1 MEEPSG
7 RAIIITGAA
16 SGIGRAVA
24 LAFAVQGARIGL
36 LDRNGAGLEAVAKEV
51 ATKGGAPTIV
61 EGVLGDESS
70 VQSALRKLAFRE
82 VHVLVNNAGI
92 DLAKG
97 LLETDEAALEQLLE
111 VNLKVPF
118 FLCKHVVPLLV
129 KDTTASIVNVSSAA
143 GLVPIAGRPAYNATK
158 GALVAL
164 TRSLALDLAPQIRVN
179 CVCPGAVDTPLLRG
193 SLPPGAQGDESMA
206 RVVQRYPLQR
216 LAEADEIA
224 RAVLFLASP
233 ENGYITG
240 ISLAVDGGRTL
251 H

>member
-1 MEEPSG
+1 MES
-7 RAIIITGAA
+7 ASNQTVIITGAA

-24 LAFAVQGARIGL
+24 LAFATQRSRIGL
-36 LDRNGAGLEAVAKEV
+36 VDRDGAGLQAVAKEV
-51 ATKGGAPTIV
+51 SAKGGVPSIA
-61 EGVLGDESS
+61 EGVLSDESS
-70 VQSALRKLAFRE
+70 VRSAIQKLAFRE
-82 VHVLVNNAGI
+82 LHVLVNNAGI

-118 FLCKHVVPLLV
+118 FLCKHLVPLLV
-129 KDTTASIVNVSSAA
+129 KDKTASIVNVSSAA
-143 GLVPIAGRPAYNATK
+143 GLVPIVGRPAYNATK

-164 TRSLALDLAPQIRVN
+164 TRSLALDLAPEIRVN
-179 CVCPGAVDTPLLRG
+179 CVCPGAVDTPLLRS
-193 SLPPGAQGDESMA
+193 SLPSGAQGDESMA

-224 RAVLFLASP
+224 LAVLFLASP